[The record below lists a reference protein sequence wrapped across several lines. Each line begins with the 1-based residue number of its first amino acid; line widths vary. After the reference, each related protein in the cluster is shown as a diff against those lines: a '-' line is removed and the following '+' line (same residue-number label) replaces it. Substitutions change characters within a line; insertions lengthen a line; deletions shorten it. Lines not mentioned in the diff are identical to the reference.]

1 MLHVLKGSHGSLL
14 SYKTATTLGILHLHV
29 NHMTAQSLPQETLPT
44 KYSSLFQGIGKLK
57 GVEVKLHI
65 DETIAPVAQQPR
77 RIPFHIRKKV
87 ETELANLEKKD
98 IIECVYGPTPWVSPL
113 VIIPKKNGEIRI
125 SVDMRVANQAI
136 TRERHPL
143 PTVDDLIH
151 TLNGATVF
159 SKLDLRSGYHQVP
172 LAPESRYITTFATHQ
187 GLWRYTR
194 LNFGTNSA
202 SEIFQKTIQDQLQGI
217 TGTLNISD
225 DVIVFGKTQAEHD
238 KALDAVCQKFVESN
252 VTLNK
257 KKCEFNKSSVTFFG
271 FTFSEK
277 GIAPDPKKV
286 EAIKNAPAPTT
297 SSGVR
302 SFLGMA
308 TYCAKF
314 IPKFSDVS
322 APLRELTKKDVSFQS
337 KSTPSMRSSDF

>member
-1 MLHVLKGSHGSLL
+1 
-14 SYKTATTLGILHLHV
+14 
-29 NHMTAQSLPQETLPT
+29 
-44 KYSSLFQGIGKLK
+44 
-57 GVEVKLHI
+57 
-65 DETIAPVAQQPR
+65 
-77 RIPFHIRKKV
+77 
-87 ETELANLEKKD
+87 
-98 IIECVYGPTPWVSPL
+98 
-113 VIIPKKNGEIRI
+113 
-125 SVDMRVANQAI
+125 MRVANQAI

-202 SEIFQKTIQDQLQGI
+202 SEMFQKTIQDQLQGI

-252 VTLNK
+252 VTLN

-314 IPKFSDVS
+314 NRVYLKRPWCVANVVMYQHSPVVLDDSLIWGRALK
-322 APLRELTKKDVSFQS
+322 
-337 KSTPSMRSSDF
+337 TP

>member
-1 MLHVLKGSHGSLL
+1 
-14 SYKTATTLGILHLHV
+14 
-29 NHMTAQSLPQETLPT
+29 
-44 KYSSLFQGIGKLK
+44 
-57 GVEVKLHI
+57 
-65 DETIAPVAQQPR
+65 
-77 RIPFHIRKKV
+77 
-87 ETELANLEKKD
+87 
-98 IIECVYGPTPWVSPL
+98 
-113 VIIPKKNGEIRI
+113 
-125 SVDMRVANQAI
+125 MRVANQAI

-202 SEIFQKTIQDQLQGI
+202 SEMFQKTIQDQLQGI

-252 VTLNK
+252 VTLN

-314 IPKFSDVS
+314 IPKFKWCISTSKRIDERKMYQVG
-322 APLRELTKKDVSFQS
+322 PKQEHSFG
-337 KSTPSMRSSDF
+337 MRSSTVGSGCRSLVMAWFALPACLRTQIRCISPFFFGMSLQVVRPKSVGNYWIHTFNDVLFLQVGQLCFYFLSDVKTRDPSWLGSWATGAISFINMQLDLYSFQACRFLGTDCTVLRRQCLQCA